1 MRDARA
7 LVLAAICAALAPSA
21 GAQQGPGSPAAADD
35 SFPSSAPQLGGR
47 RSLGPAVGL
56 RPNTGRGAWK
66 GGMFL
71 DSPGGQGFN
80 HVRGGAIDRGFR
92 LRPEGLGPVPDAPR
106 LGPPVDPAAATAA
119 GAFVGYRYDN
129 LLLSSGVR
137 QGIAP
142 GFGGAKL
149 DVGASYGFNV
159 APRHLITLSGGLT
172 MGQATAL
179 APYFAALGPDAA
191 TRSSYRQGEPGAG
204 FRVSWLYSFGRN
216 LYLNTSLGYDRTYL
230 EVEGQQGLDR
240 SATSLGTVFGYRW

>member
-7 LVLAAICAALAPSA
+7 LVLAAICAALAAPA
-21 GAQQGPGSPAAADD
+21 VAQQGPGSPSAASDM
-35 SFPSSAPQLGGR
+35 SPSSASQLGGW

-56 RPNTGRGAWK
+56 RPYSGRGGWT
-66 GGMFL
+66 GGMFA
-71 DSPGGQGFN
+71 DSPGGQGLN
-80 HVRGGAIDRGFR
+80 PARGGATERGLR
-92 LRPEGLGPVPDAPR
+92 LSPEGLGPVPDAVR

-129 LLLSSGVR
+129 LLLSSAVR
-137 QGIAP
+137 QGLAP
-142 GFGGAKL
+142 GFGTKI

-191 TRSSYRQGEPGAG
+191 TRWSYRQGEPGAG

-216 LYLNTSLGYDRTYL
+216 LYLNTTLGYDRAYL
-230 EVEGQQGLDR
+230 DVDGQQGLER
-240 SATSLGTVFGYRW
+240 NATSLGTVFGYRW